1 MNNIFDPM
9 FWAAVIGG
17 IFVKLA
23 TSPRMTLFRA
33 VLTASMAVFFA
44 VVFTEAVL
52 NLTHLDP
59 VVYKLP
65 IAALLTLT
73 GEGVARL
80 LIDLS
85 NHPDKLLSW
94 LRAWRGGK

>member
-1 MNNIFDPM
+1 MNNMFDPM
-9 FWAAVIGG
+9 FWVAIVGG

-23 TSPRMTLFRA
+23 TSPRMSVYRA

-44 VVFTEAVL
+44 VVFTDAVL
-52 NLTHLDP
+52 NLTRLDP
-59 VVYKLP
+59 IVYKLP
-65 IAALLTLT
+65 VAALLTLT
-73 GEGVARL
+73 GEGAARL